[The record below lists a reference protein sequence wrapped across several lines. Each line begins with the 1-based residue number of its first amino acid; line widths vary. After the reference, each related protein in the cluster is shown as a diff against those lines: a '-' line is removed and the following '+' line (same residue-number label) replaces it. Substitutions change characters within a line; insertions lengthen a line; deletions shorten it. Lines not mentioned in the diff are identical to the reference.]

1 MVVGERKH
9 NQSAGTVKAYRFRLF
24 LCWMI
29 LVIGTI
35 LSVVAFRSVRA
46 WERGY
51 LHTDFDVLS
60 ASHAAAVANE
70 LNRHLDVTNVLAGL
84 FDVSQRVDRL
94 QFDMFAKTLLES
106 HKDIQALMWAP
117 RVGAAERA
125 AFEGRAAQLGLANFR
140 IRDLSGGDAPAA
152 VSTTDYFPVYYL
164 QPLQPNEDLLGA
176 DLMADDNTRDFLEKA
191 RDTGQLTVSPPVHLN
206 LQVGDSMGNGVLLA
220 RAIYQQGA
228 NLETVA
234 GRRAGLEGFVL
245 QLLRM
250 GDLIEEGLRE
260 SAVLGLN
267 ISVVYDWDPDDG
279 RERHYFHS
287 SASSND
293 HGIQISQSHATDA
306 IAGLRLRTPLD
317 ALGKEWGLLFTP
329 APRFWLNHPMWMSWV
344 VLGSGM
350 LISALLA
357 VGLLMW
363 SRLAL
368 RI

>member
-35 LSVVAFRSVRA
+35 LSVVAFQSVKTR
-46 WERGY
+46 EIGH

-84 FDVSQRVDRL
+84 FDVSKGVDRL

-106 HKDIQALMWAP
+106 HKDIQALMWVP

-125 AFEGRAAQLGLANFR
+125 AFEGQAAQLGLANFR
-140 IRDLSGGDAPAA
+140 IHDLSGGDVPAA
-152 VSTTDYFPVYYL
+152 VSPTDYFPVYYL
-164 QPLQPNEDLLGA
+164 QPLQPNEELLGA
-176 DLMADDNTRDFLEKA
+176 DLMADDNTRDFLEEA

-206 LQVGDSMGNGVLLA
+206 LKVGDSMGNGVLLA

-245 QLLRM
+245 QLFRM

-267 ISVVYDWDPDDG
+267 ISVVYDRDPNA
-279 RERHYFHS
+279 RERQYFHS
-287 SASSND
+287 SAARND
-293 HGIQISQSHATDA
+293 HDIHLSQSDGKDATAD
-306 IAGLRLRTPLD
+306 LHLRTPLD
-317 ALGKEWGLLFTP
+317 ALGKQWGLLFTP

-344 VLGSGM
+344 VLGGGM

-357 VGLLMW
+357 VGLLLW
-363 SRLAL
+363 SRLSL